1 MATGMHSNSPFASRS
16 AAALRNITKCDR
28 ATCSQEGVCKAGAG
42 FAAPACNGLHSAN
55 KYSWA
60 SGKIQYSSEEAG
72 YKSAGLLFQSL
83 EGQESCQCLLY
94 SQRHLVPASS
104 PLFYQMT
111 QGLAAGSLRCIA
123 PLTGGA
129 QLLGPDAE

>member
-1 MATGMHSNSPFASRS
+1 MPKISSRWQQSNSMMLCIPPCPILVQLQSG
-16 AAALRNITKCDR
+16 AAASSLQIR
-28 ATCSQEGVCKAGAG
+28 
-42 FAAPACNGLHSAN
+42 
-55 KYSWA
+55 A

-111 QGLAAGSLRCIA
+111 QGLAAGSLRCIG

-129 QLLGPDAE
+129 QLLGPDAD